1 MPITALGTLMLADA
15 NQASLALGN
24 TVVNTLMIA
33 PGTPGKA
40 LDSQPAEVYTTTPYG
55 VIVFTEEALQYSMNQ
70 RSLLI
75 DFSRFAWD
83 KTDIRTKYDVVFRD
97 LK

>member
-1 MPITALGTLMLADA
+1 MAVTALGSLSLNDA
-15 NQASLALGN
+15 NQASSVMGGN
-24 TVVNTLMIA
+24 INVVYIA
-33 PGTPGKA
+33 PGTPGRTLEA
-40 LDSQPAEVYTTTPYG
+40 PPPEVYTTTPYG
-55 VIVFTEEALQYSMNQ
+55 VIVFTEEALQYTVNQ